1 MITWGS
7 RSHVGR
13 VRSGNEDAVLAAD
26 GLWLVSDG
34 MGGHAAGEVA
44 SRIVVDTFAPLARRR
59 SLRASDLAAAVHTA
73 NEAIRAYGEEHRP
86 ARGLGATAA
95 GVASVTV
102 AGTQRW
108 AIWNVGDSRVYR
120 LVDGR
125 LGRATIDHSETE
137 ELILEG
143 VISPEE
149 ARTHHARHIITRSL
163 GQSGPLQP
171 DLWLLPPAASERF
184 VVCSDGLNSEVG
196 DEEIRVI
203 LLAHPDAQAAAD
215 ALVEAA
221 LAAGGH
227 DNVSVV
233 VVDASAG

>member
-1 MITWGS
+1 MTAQ
-7 RSHVGR
+7 
-13 VRSGNEDAVLAAD
+13 EPAVLYEEDGAVAVLTLNRPQSLNSFTRQMHRDLWAALD
-26 GLWLVSDG
+26 KV
-34 MGGHAAGEVA
+34 E
-44 SRIVVDTFAPLARRR
+44 
-59 SLRASDLAAAVHTA
+59 A
-73 NEAIRAYGEEHRP
+73 NEAIRAYGAEHRP

-102 AGTQRW
+102 AGTPRW

-143 VISPEE
+143 VISQEE

-196 DEEIRVI
+196 DEQIRAL
-203 LLAHPDAQAAAD
+203 LLAEPDAQAAAD
-215 ALVEAA
+215 ALVDAA